1 LDVIYYNGRR
11 FYVFEEVYKP
21 AEDTFLLADNMVIR
35 PSEKVLDLGTGCGI
49 LAVLSALMEGEVTA
63 TDVNPL
69 AERNL
74 RMNSELHSV
83 ADRIIFKLGDLFE
96 PVKGEKF
103 DVILFN
109 PPYLPVKEDNIP
121 LGMAWSGGSSGR
133 TLLDRFLSDLDR
145 YLLRRAYM
153 VQSSLSKPEETYRMI
168 EESGLEYVVLD
179 RASFFYEKIEVLE
192 IRV

>member
-1 LDVIYYNGRR
+1 M
-11 FYVFEEVYKP
+11 FEEVYKP

-49 LAVLSALMEGEVTA
+49 LAVLSALMGGEVTA
-63 TDVNPL
+63 IDVNPF

-153 VQSSLSKPEETYRMI
+153 VQSSLSKPEETYRII
-168 EESGLEYVVLD
+168 EEFLSFWMFVIL
-179 RASFFYEKIEVLE
+179 ASFL
-192 IRV
+192 

>member
-96 PVKGEKF
+96 PVKREKF

-109 PPYLPVKEDNIP
+109 PPYLPVEEDNIP
-121 LGMAWSGGSSGR
+121 VGAAWSGGSSGR